1 MKAAAFT
8 RTNEVFGFIPC
19 GPMSQIREREAIT
32 DLTSFK
38 ECDQK
43 STLLAWISIH
53 VLKYNRDKI
62 FNITIFSF
70 CESNN
75 PPYKIFSLCENSEL
89 HWNLWIFWSYS
100 LWANVSGQRSRSDYW
115 TDYIQGMEPKFQRFP
130 PVLAMIQTSSDILK
144 RSCLHHLVLKA
155 SSAQIPQALV
165 CHLNTQQWVLTPR
178 LI

>member
-38 ECDQK
+38 EWDQK
-43 STLLAWISIH
+43 STLLAWISNMFLNTMKI
-53 VLKYNRDKI
+53 KI

-89 HWNLWIFWSYS
+89 HWNLWIFWFYS
-100 LWANVSGQRSRSDYW
+100 LWANVSGQRSRSDHW
-115 TDYIQGMEPKFQRFP
+115 TDYIQGMGPKFHNFRGVRYMYVMYP
-130 PVLAMIQTSSDILK
+130 PHDVFTEFYNKNDCTCPSSQQNEHLQTL
-144 RSCLHHLVLKA
+144 
-155 SSAQIPQALV
+155 
-165 CHLNTQQWVLTPR
+165 
-178 LI
+178 